1 MKTKRTFNQIFLP
14 KKSKGKDSNTLMYL
28 RITLDGVRTEFSIN
42 RHVDTKEWNDQSR
55 RLNGRT
61 PEAKSFNSYLD
72 AVEFRIY
79 EIYKEMVADGVEI
92 TGDMIKAK
100 FLGIDTDKPRMLL
113 EIFEHHN
120 QQFGEL
126 VGKDFAIG
134 TLRRFKVCKKS
145 LQEFLKWK
153 FQVDDIS
160 IRKLNFEF
168 INDYEFYLKSVRNCG
183 HNTVMG
189 YIKKLKKIVR
199 QCVARDW
206 LDKDPF
212 MAYKITL
219 RETHRTV
226 LTEDELL
233 ILASK
238 TLMIPRMEQV
248 RDIFLFSCYTGLAYS
263 DVEKLTAADIST
275 GIDGEK
281 WVFTTRTKTE
291 TATRVPLLPPA
302 IAILEKYEKHPV
314 VINSG
319 KLLPVISN
327 QRLNSYLKELAELCG
342 IQKELTF
349 HCARHTF
356 ATTVTLT
363 NGVPIETVSK
373 MLGHRSLRTTQQYA
387 KILDRKVSDDMLKL
401 RDKYTVKNDT
411 KAQGRQLK

>member
-1 MKTKRTFNQIFLP
+1 MKTNRTFNQIFFP
-14 KKSKGKDSNTLMYL
+14 KKSGGKTGNTLVYL
-28 RITLDGVRTEFSIN
+28 RITIDGVRSEISLN
-42 RHVDTKEWNDQSR
+42 RQLNPGDWNDQSR

-72 AVEFRIY
+72 TVEFRIF
-79 EIYKEMVADGVEI
+79 EIYKELVGEGVEI
-92 TGDMIKAK
+92 TTEMIKAR
-100 FLGIDTDKPRMLL
+100 FMGIDTDKPRMLL

-120 QQFGEL
+120 KQFAEL

-134 TLRRFKVCKKS
+134 SLKRFKVVKKW
-145 LQEFLKWK
+145 LGEFLKWK
-153 FQVDDIS
+153 YQLADIS
-160 IRKLNFEF
+160 IKKLNFEF
-168 INDYEFYLKSVRNCG
+168 INDFEFYLKSERNCS

-189 YIKKLKKIVR
+189 YVKKLKKVVR
-199 QCVARDW
+199 QCVAKDW

-212 MAYKITL
+212 MAYKVTL

-226 LTEDELL
+226 LTEEELETL
-233 ILASK
+233 SSK
-238 TLMIPRMEQV
+238 TLTIPRMDLV
-248 RDIFLFSCYTGLAYS
+248 RDMFLFSCYTGLAYS
-263 DVEKLTAADIST
+263 DVEKLTPADVST

-302 IAILEKYEKHPV
+302 IMILDKYKENPV
-314 VINSG
+314 ALNSG

-327 QRLNSYLKELAELCG
+327 QRMNSYLKELADACG

-373 MLGHRSLRTTQQYA
+373 MLGHKSLRTTQQYA

-401 RDKYTVKNDT
+401 RT
-411 KAQGRQLK
+411 KFGTPQNQLKVKEGGQ

>member
-1 MKTKRTFNQIFLP
+1 MKTKRTFNQNFFP
-14 KKSKGKDSNTLMYL
+14 KKSGGKTGNTLVYL
-28 RITLDGVRTEFSIN
+28 RITIDGIRSEISLN
-42 RHVDTKEWNDQSR
+42 RQLNPNDWNDQSR

-61 PEAKSFNSYLD
+61 PEVKSFNSYLD
-72 AVEFRIY
+72 AVEFRIF
-79 EIYKEMVADGVEI
+79 EIYKELVAEGVEI
-92 TGDMIKAK
+92 NSDMIKAR

-120 QQFGEL
+120 KQFGEL

-134 TLRRFKVCKKS
+134 TFKRFKVCKKS
-145 LQEFLKWK
+145 IEEFLQWK
-153 FQVDDIS
+153 FQVNDIS
-160 IRKLNFEF
+160 IKKLNFEF
-168 INDYEFYLKSVRNCG
+168 INDYEFFLKSVRNCG

-189 YIKKLKKIVR
+189 YIKKLKKIIR
-199 QCVARDW
+199 QCVAKDW

-212 MAYKITL
+212 IAYKVTL

-226 LTEDELL
+226 LTEEELQVL
-233 ILASK
+233 STK
-238 TLMIPRMEQV
+238 TLMVPRMEQV

-263 DVEKLTAADIST
+263 DVEKLSAADIST

-302 IAILEKYEKHPV
+302 ISILEKYAQHPV
-314 VINSG
+314 VVTSG

-327 QRLNSYLKELAELCG
+327 QRLNTYLKELADMCG

-373 MLGHRSLRTTQQYA
+373 MLGHKSLRTTQQYA

-401 RDKYTVKNDT
+401 RT
-411 KAQGRQLK
+411 KFSQPHIQLMSKEGS